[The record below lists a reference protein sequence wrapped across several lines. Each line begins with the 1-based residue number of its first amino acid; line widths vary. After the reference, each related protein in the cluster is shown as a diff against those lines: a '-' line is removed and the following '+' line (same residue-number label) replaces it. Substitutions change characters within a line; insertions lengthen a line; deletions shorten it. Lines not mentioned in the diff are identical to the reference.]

1 MAEDTLN
8 RASLPQTISVNS
20 EQNAKPKT
28 SQDLK
33 VPTHWTRK
41 KNHVILKESRNVE
54 EGTIMG

>member
-33 VPTHWTRK
+33 VPTRWTRK
-41 KNHVILKESRNVE
+41 KNRVILES
-54 EGTIMG
+54 